1 VAFLSSS
8 AAYSADRSIDSL
20 IDLMTDPTTVYLE
33 MRGELQK
40 VLALP
45 LMGKTEQFRE
55 FLVGYL
61 MVECDYSETKAR
73 RLVTGNEEAIL
84 AMFVESDEPGCM

>member
-1 VAFLSSS
+1 
-8 AAYSADRSIDSL
+8 
-20 IDLMTDPTTVYLE
+20 MTDPTTVYLE

>member
-1 VAFLSSS
+1 M
-8 AAYSADRSIDSL
+8 ADAK
-20 IDLMTDPTTVYLE
+20 TVCLA
-33 MRGELQK
+33 MKGELQK
-40 VLALP
+40 VLGLP
-45 LMGKTEQFRE
+45 LVGKTEQFRE

-84 AMFVESDEPGCM
+84 VMIVESDEPGCM

>member
-1 VAFLSSS
+1 MS
-8 AAYSADRSIDSL
+8 
-20 IDLMTDPTTVYLE
+20 DPKTVYLE
-33 MRGELQK
+33 MREEVQRALG
-40 VLALP
+40 LP
-45 LMGKTEQFRE
+45 LVGKTEQFRE

-84 AMFVESDEPGCM
+84 AMIVESDEPGCM

>member
-1 VAFLSSS
+1 M
-8 AAYSADRSIDSL
+8 AD
-20 IDLMTDPTTVYLE
+20 PKTVYLE
-33 MRGELQK
+33 MKGELQK
-40 VLALP
+40 VLRLP
-45 LMGKTEQFRE
+45 LVGKTEQFRE

-84 AMFVESDEPGCM
+84 AMIVESDEPGCM

>member
-1 VAFLSSS
+1 
-8 AAYSADRSIDSL
+8 
-20 IDLMTDPTTVYLE
+20 MTDPRTVYLN
-33 MRGELQK
+33 MKGELQK
-40 VLALP
+40 VLGLP
-45 LMGKTEQFRE
+45 LVGKKEQFRE

-84 AMFVESDEPGCM
+84 TMIVESDEPGCM

>member
-1 VAFLSSS
+1 
-8 AAYSADRSIDSL
+8 
-20 IDLMTDPTTVYLE
+20 MTDPTTVYLE
-33 MRGELQK
+33 MKGELQEI
-40 VLALP
+40 LGLP
-45 LMGKTEQFRE
+45 LVGKKQQFRE

-84 AMFVESDEPGCM
+84 AMIVEGDEPGCM